1 MDQKTFEELLK
12 EGDLDLILMDGGK
25 NLTKDQ
31 MNRVRGM
38 AKEQSKERLLEMSQ
52 QLANTPGYK
61 DFMKMPLV
69 GSIMAG
75 KRKPVENK
83 KEEKPQEKS
92 VKKTKDKPRE
102 KQSATRTKKDPK
114 ITTIS
119 AGVARPLDVND
130 SVANIAGK
138 IYNFMRMDYDDYMKN
153 MVEDKKYKEK
163 IEKLKVDRNKELIDL
178 FAGKKPEK
186 KEGGEK
192 KKEGKKEKKK
202 DQESKTAENKAA
214 KESKTA
220 EKKTEVTPKKE
231 VTKPEPKPEP
241 VKTAEKTKP
250 VEPKPSAEKAPTA
263 QPAGPK
269 TPATSKATEI
279 GKAAAAAA
287 AIGGLGS
294 ASAKFE
300 SNGDPSTVS
309 SGMMAGGKIDPGG
322 ISYGTYQ
329 MSSTKGVADDFVK
342 KSEWK
347 KDFDGLKAGTPEFGE
362 KWKQLAKDPKEGK
375 KFADAQHDYIKKTHY
390 DPAATKA
397 KKMGFNLSDPGVAD
411 AIWSLSVQHGDVQ
424 RVLNIAKK
432 DMGGSVSDDPKKEIE
447 ALYQARNEYTEGKFS
462 KRYESEVKSVLD
474 KSTGQQL
481 NSVSI
486 ENKDL
491 KKQAETMSGTDV
503 AVINNNT
510 NVVNGGDTYQATD
523 AGPNTAPA
531 VNKQY
536 KT

>member
-1 MDQKTFEELLK
+1 
-12 EGDLDLILMDGGK
+12 MDGGK

-186 KEGGEK
+186 KK
-192 KKEGKKEKKK
+192 
-202 DQESKTAENKAA
+202 
-214 KESKTA
+214 
-220 EKKTEVTPKKE
+220 
-231 VTKPEPKPEP
+231 
-241 VKTAEKTKP
+241 
-250 VEPKPSAEKAPTA
+250 
-263 QPAGPK
+263 
-269 TPATSKATEI
+269 
-279 GKAAAAAA
+279 
-287 AIGGLGS
+287 
-294 ASAKFE
+294 
-300 SNGDPSTVS
+300 
-309 SGMMAGGKIDPGG
+309 
-322 ISYGTYQ
+322 
-329 MSSTKGVADDFVK
+329 
-342 KSEWK
+342 
-347 KDFDGLKAGTPEFGE
+347 
-362 KWKQLAKDPKEGK
+362 
-375 KFADAQHDYIKKTHY
+375 
-390 DPAATKA
+390 
-397 KKMGFNLSDPGVAD
+397 
-411 AIWSLSVQHGDVQ
+411 
-424 RVLNIAKK
+424 
-432 DMGGSVSDDPKKEIE
+432 
-447 ALYQARNEYTEGKFS
+447 
-462 KRYESEVKSVLD
+462 
-474 KSTGQQL
+474 
-481 NSVSI
+481 
-486 ENKDL
+486 
-491 KKQAETMSGTDV
+491 
-503 AVINNNT
+503 
-510 NVVNGGDTYQATD
+510 
-523 AGPNTAPA
+523 
-531 VNKQY
+531 
-536 KT
+536 